1 MMIEEYKTLTI
12 EKLDK
17 REYEAAMKA
26 VNKVRQERAQEV
38 ARAKAIRMII
48 DAVEEALKLVHP
60 ADLVDTLD
68 AMLSDVMI
76 ATEDEARA
84 ARGE

>member
-1 MMIEEYKTLTI
+1 MIEEYKTLTI

-17 REYEAAMKA
+17 REYEAAIKA

-60 ADLVDTLD
+60 IDLVDTLD
-68 AMLSDVMI
+68 VMLSDVMI
-76 ATEDEARA
+76 AAEDEART

>member
-1 MMIEEYKTLTI
+1 MIEDYKMLTI

-68 AMLSDVMI
+68 TMLSDVMI
-76 ATEDEARA
+76 EAEDEARA

>member
-1 MMIEEYKTLTI
+1 MIEDYKTLTI

-60 ADLVDTLD
+60 IDLVDTLD
-68 AMLSDVMI
+68 VMLSDVMI
-76 ATEDEARA
+76 AAEDEARA
-84 ARGE
+84 VQGE

>member
-1 MMIEEYKTLTI
+1 MNEYNMLTI

-26 VNKVRQERAQEV
+26 INKVRQERAQEV

-60 ADLVDTLD
+60 ADLIDTLD

-76 ATEDEARA
+76 EAEDEARA
-84 ARGE
+84 AQDD

>member
-1 MMIEEYKTLTI
+1 MNEYNMLTI

-26 VNKVRQERAQEV
+26 INKVRQERAQEV

-68 AMLSDVMI
+68 AMLSDTMI
-76 ATEDEARA
+76 AAEDEARA
-84 ARGE
+84 ARDD

>member
-1 MMIEEYKTLTI
+1 MIEEYKTLTI

-68 AMLSDVMI
+68 VMLSDVMI
-76 ATEDEARA
+76 AAEDEARA
-84 ARGE
+84 TRGE

>member
-76 ATEDEARA
+76 EAEDEARA

>member
-1 MMIEEYKTLTI
+1 MMDEYKVLTI

-26 VNKVRQERAQEV
+26 INKVRQERAQEA

-68 AMLSDVMI
+68 AMLSDTMI
-76 ATEDEARA
+76 AAEDEARA
-84 ARGE
+84 ARDD

>member
-1 MMIEEYKTLTI
+1 MIEDYKTLTI

-68 AMLSDVMI
+68 VMLSDVMI
-76 ATEDEARA
+76 AAEDEARA

>member
-1 MMIEEYKTLTI
+1 MNEYNMLTI

-26 VNKVRQERAQEV
+26 INKVRQERAQEV

-76 ATEDEARA
+76 EAEDEARA
-84 ARGE
+84 ARGK

>member
-1 MMIEEYKTLTI
+1 MNEYNTLTI

-26 VNKVRQERAQEV
+26 INKVRQERAQEV

-68 AMLSDVMI
+68 AMLSDTMI
-76 ATEDEARA
+76 AAEDEARA
-84 ARGE
+84 TRDD

>member
-1 MMIEEYKTLTI
+1 MMIEDYKTLTI

-60 ADLVDTLD
+60 IDLVDTLD
-68 AMLSDVMI
+68 VMLSDVMI
-76 ATEDEARA
+76 AAEDEARA
-84 ARGE
+84 V

>member
-1 MMIEEYKTLTI
+1 MIEEYKTLTI

-38 ARAKAIRMII
+38 ARAKAIRIII
-48 DAVEEALKLVHP
+48 DAVEEALKWVHP

-68 AMLSDVMI
+68 VMLSDVMI
-76 ATEDEARA
+76 AAEDEARA
-84 ARGE
+84 IRNE

>member
-1 MMIEEYKTLTI
+1 MLTI
-12 EKLDK
+12 EKLNK
-17 REYEAAMKA
+17 REYKAAMKA

-38 ARAKAIRMII
+38 ARAKAIRMIT

-60 ADLVDTLD
+60 ADLVDTLN

-76 ATEDEARA
+76 KAEDEALA
-84 ARGE
+84 VRGE